1 MGVLALNIG
10 DDGTVLA
17 TTVKLPAG
25 TTINGASLTALGII
39 TSTSANALSAGRQ
52 GATNPVLNIDASA
65 ATVVTGL
72 NIVGSAAAS
81 GVAVTVTSSGT
92 NEALTLDA
100 KGSGTILLNGTATG
114 AVLVGDLTN
123 PALSVV
129 HTTEG
134 TGFKVTSAAAASGVA
149 LAAISSGTDEN
160 MTLDAKGAG
169 TLTINGTATGA
180 TIIGKARIS
189 PEFVTIAGDGAV
201 TLNSSVVY
209 LTKGSAAAI
218 TVAAPGAGGI
228 GKTITITTGTDFA
241 HVVTFTGTTLY
252 DGTTGANTT
261 WTAAAFQGSSITFI
275 GATATK
281 WNVVSFNLGTIAP

>member
-1 MGVLALNIG
+1 MGIQALNIG

-17 TTVKLPAG
+17 QTIKLPSG
-25 TTINGASLTALGII
+25 TTIGGASLTALGTI
-39 TSTSANALSAGRQ
+39 TSTSATAFAVGRQ
-52 GATNPVLNIDASA
+52 GTTNPVLNVDASA

-72 NIVGSAAAS
+72 NIVGAAAAS

-92 NEALTLDA
+92 NENLTLDA
-100 KGSGTILLNGTATG
+100 KGSGTVLVNGTATG
-114 AVLVGDLTN
+114 AFLVADATN
-123 PALSVV
+123 PAFSVV

-169 TLTINGTATGA
+169 TITINGTATGA
-180 TIIGKARIS
+180 TIIGKARVT
-189 PEFVTIAGDGAV
+189 PEFTTISGDGAV
-201 TLNSSVVY
+201 TLNSGTVY

-228 GKTITITTGTDFA
+228 GKRITITTGTDFA
-241 HVVTFTGTTLY
+241 HVVTFTGTTLL

-261 WTAAAFQGSSITFI
+261 WTSAAFAGSSITFI
-275 GATATK
+275 GVTATR
-281 WNVVSFNLGTIAP
+281 WVVESFNLGTIAP